1 MSKLSSIP
9 VNKKI
14 LLVVAHPDDE
24 VLGPGG
30 TVSKYALAGVNV
42 DCLILGEGT
51 TSRAKSRCA
60 ADPVQV
66 RQLNDCARQA
76 AQHLGINNL
85 FFAGLP
91 DNRFDSLDLLDIVKL
106 IEQYVEQLHSERIYT
121 HHAYDLNLDHQ
132 ITFQA
137 VLTACRPQQGCPVK
151 ELLCFETLSSTEW
164 QMPSK
169 EKAFTPNVFV
179 DISPTIELKKK
190 ALAEYAS
197 ELRNYPHPRS
207 PEGIEIIARRWGLV
221 VGKKFVEA
229 FELIRMIED

>member
-1 MSKLSSIP
+1 VRNLHGI
-9 VNKKI
+9 KI

-30 TVSKYALAGVNV
+30 TVARYALAGANV
-42 DCLILGEGT
+42 DCLILGEGA
-51 TSRAKSRCA
+51 TSRAKSRCV

-66 RQLNDCARQA
+66 KELKGCARRA

-85 FFAGLP
+85 LFAGLP
-91 DNRFDSLDLLDIVKL
+91 DNRFDGLDLLDITKL
-106 IEQYVEQLHSERIYT
+106 VEEYIEQLCPERVYT

-137 VLTACRPQQGCPVK
+137 VLTACRPQKDCPVK
-151 ELLCFETLSSTEW
+151 ELLCFETPSSTEW
-164 QMPSK
+164 QSPAK
-169 EKAFTPNVFV
+169 EKVFIPNVFV
-179 DISPTIELKKK
+179 DILPTIELKKK

-221 VGKKFVEA
+221 VGKEFVEA
-229 FELIRMIED
+229 FELIRTIED